1 MLFSIEH
8 GLCELRRL
16 LLSLDCSVD
25 ELGDCRGGARASA
38 LTFRLDRLALRVDS
52 LVGLLLL
59 LHAPVSFQL
68 VGWAEGRRRR
78 TRTSLAVCMLVTLL
92 AKRCDRG
99 SPRWLKP

>member
-1 MLFSIEH
+1 MLLGVQH
-8 GLCELRRL
+8 WLGELGRL
-16 LLSLDCSVD
+16 LLPLKSSVD
-25 ELGDCRGGARASA
+25 ELGDGSGGARASA
-38 LTFRLDRLALRVDS
+38 LTFRLDRLALRVDC

-78 TRTSLAVCMLVTLL
+78 TRASLAVCVLVTLL

-99 SPRWLKP
+99 SPRWLKS